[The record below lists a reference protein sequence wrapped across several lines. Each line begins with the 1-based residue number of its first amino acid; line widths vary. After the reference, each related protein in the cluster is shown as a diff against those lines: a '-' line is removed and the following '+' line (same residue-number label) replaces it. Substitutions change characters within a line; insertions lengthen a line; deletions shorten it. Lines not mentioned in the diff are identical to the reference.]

1 MTSISA
7 QIVDQ
12 RVRKVVADQGA
23 TLQAEAGIA
32 NDPAK
37 LSSAAF
43 VLLVTKTLLALN
55 DDEVI
60 DCLVDGGNDFGVDA
74 IFFSPAQDN
83 EFNVTIIQGK
93 YKQSLEG
100 NANFPENDVK
110 NMILAVGALFDP
122 GRKITV
128 NTRLQQRVEEIRS
141 FVADGALPTVHVIL
155 CNNGLRWTSIA
166 QQFIDATNFG
176 TQVTWQHIGP
186 DEVVSML
193 RTTQSV
199 SDTLQLSGR
208 FTVENF
214 AFRRVLIGRMAV
226 SQLSALLDRHGDLLL
241 ERNIRRYLGLNGN
254 RVNEAVANTLRDADQ
269 RPNFYFYNNGITII
283 CSQFRHNALLA
294 ENTAVLLDGLQIVNG
309 GQTSKTIQQIAKI
322 IGPEVAEA
330 QVLVRI
336 YELPNDDYSFVQSI
350 T

>member
-23 TLQAEAGIA
+23 ILQAEAGIA
-32 NDPAK
+32 NDSAK

-74 IFFSPAQDN
+74 IFFSPVQDN

-122 GRKITV
+122 GREITV

-155 CNNGLRWTSIA
+155 CNNGLRWNSIA

-254 RVNEAVANTLRDADQ
+254 RVNEAVANTLRDAD
-269 RPNFYFYNNGITII
+269 
-283 CSQFRHNALLA
+283 
-294 ENTAVLLDGLQIVNG
+294 
-309 GQTSKTIQQIAKI
+309 
-322 IGPEVAEA
+322 
-330 QVLVRI
+330 
-336 YELPNDDYSFVQSI
+336 
-350 T
+350 